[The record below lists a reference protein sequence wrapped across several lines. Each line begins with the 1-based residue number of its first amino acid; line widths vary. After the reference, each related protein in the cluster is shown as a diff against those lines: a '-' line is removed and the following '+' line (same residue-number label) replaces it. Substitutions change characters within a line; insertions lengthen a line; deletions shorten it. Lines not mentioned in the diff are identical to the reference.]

1 MKRQQE
7 KIQNKNSQSHSTKS
21 LVNQSPDAAFAKS
34 RCTVCSHD
42 QIEQINQLIAE
53 NRQSYRATACQF
65 KLNRMSIS
73 RHVTNCL
80 NLSAAKIKTLSR
92 EQQKEEFHD
101 MLRGSFIRIEKQ
113 LAALDLWLSDPEFP
127 DTYSVAP
134 RADEITVIYLD
145 HKDLV
150 MGEPVRKTALLDD
163 ILEEMSKSGRET
175 VKVRSATIDN
185 RKLLLESLAQFTK
198 QMALYAKVIGIE
210 QLPSENEQKVQAAVN
225 GILTF
230 LSKYP
235 DYDMDEVIE
244 TFSNAR
250 SIDADVLRAKVIEA
264 KESVH

>member
-1 MKRQQE
+1 
-7 KIQNKNSQSHSTKS
+7 
-21 LVNQSPDAAFAKS
+21 
-34 RCTVCSHD
+34 
-42 QIEQINQLIAE
+42 
-53 NRQSYRATACQF
+53 
-65 KLNRMSIS
+65 
-73 RHVTNCL
+73 
-80 NLSAAKIKTLSR
+80 
-92 EQQKEEFHD
+92 
-101 MLRGSFIRIEKQ
+101 
-113 LAALDLWLSDPEFP
+113 
-127 DTYSVAP
+127 
-134 RADEITVIYLD
+134 
-145 HKDLV
+145 
-150 MGEPVRKTALLDD
+150 
-163 ILEEMSKSGRET
+163 MSKSGRET